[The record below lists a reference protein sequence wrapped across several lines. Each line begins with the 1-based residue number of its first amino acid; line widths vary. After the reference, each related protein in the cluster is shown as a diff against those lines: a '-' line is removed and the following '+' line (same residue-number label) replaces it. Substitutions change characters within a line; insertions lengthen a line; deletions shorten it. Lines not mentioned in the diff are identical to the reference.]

1 MQEGDRNSKSLERNT
16 LGPASGEQLRLDA
29 ETAGAFLRKLGERL
43 DYNINIMDRDGV
55 IIASRDPSRV
65 GTYHAAARHLLESGS
80 REERISPGE
89 HLPEGTK
96 PGVNLPLEVRG
107 EVLGVVGVTGDPQVV
122 GDLAQAVKTSIESM
136 IELEAM
142 REAVLSRR
150 SRKTSLMA
158 YLLYEEA
165 VPESAV
171 LALAGKLGYDP
182 AVERAALL
190 LRLPSG
196 KGAEEA
202 LSKVKALRVHDSQ
215 DIASALPDGS
225 LLVFRRLCSEKAGD
239 SEGDLGILSGYRREI
254 RTYIQACIKATGI
267 RDLACFAGSPQRDF
281 SRYRGSYRQAL
292 WLASRVSAPGGEPV
306 LILDHLDEY
315 LLAQTSRI
323 VLDDALALISAR
335 VPAEL
340 RRTLAATLEAL
351 EASGFNIKEA
361 AARLG
366 IHRNTLSARLERLSS
381 FLGCDLRGDA
391 GALSLSRT
399 VAHYLELRGGIV
411 QDAQRAR

>member
-1 MQEGDRNSKSLERNT
+1 MPPEREVSGGISN
-16 LGPASGEQLRLDA
+16 PASPGERLRLDA
-29 ETAGAFLRKLGERL
+29 AAAGAFLRKLGERL
-43 DYNINIMDRDGV
+43 DYNINIMDREGV
-55 IIASRDPSRV
+55 IIASRDPARV

-80 REERISPGE
+80 REERISPGD

-122 GDLAQAVKTSIESM
+122 GDLAQAVKTSVESM

-142 REAVLSRR
+142 REAVMNRR

-182 AVERAALL
+182 AIERAALL
-190 LRLPSG
+190 LRLPAG
-196 KGAEEA
+196 RGPEDALAQAKARGA
-202 LSKVKALRVHDSQ
+202 HDAQ
-215 DIASALPDGS
+215 DIASSVPDGS
-225 LLVFRRLCSEKAGD
+225 LLVFRRLGTSRGD
-239 SEGDLGILSGYRREI
+239 APEEGGPGILAAYRGEVEAYCR
-254 RTYIQACIKATGI
+254 AFSKAVGI
-267 RDLACFAGSPQRDF
+267 PRVTCFAGSPQRDF

-292 WLASRVSAPGGEPV
+292 WLASRIPGTAGDGPV
-306 LILDHLDEY
+306 LILDHLEAY
-315 LLAQTSRI
+315 FLAQTPRI
-323 VLDDALALISAR
+323 VLDDALASISAR

-340 RRTLAATLEAL
+340 RRTLAPMLEAL
-351 EASGFNIKEA
+351 EASGFNAKEA

-366 IHRNTLSARLERLSS
+366 VHRNTLSARMDRLSA
-381 FLGCDLRGDA
+381 FLGCDPRSDA
-391 GALSLSRT
+391 GALSLSRA
-399 VAHYLELRGGIV
+399 VAGYMKLRGGPV
-411 QDAQRAR
+411 QDA